1 MSCTT
6 KDNVKFSLTNTD
18 AVAQYFTIDQSTGD
32 ISVSQ
37 AIRNDPLKAFFFI
50 VSSHTTDS
58 LTHILLIHL
67 LIDLDFL
74 IIWFSGWRGIASM
87 RSRSLRILFHH
98 NLLLITNP
106 DIECTYMQYTRTCT
120 REIHTYMYTNLHTH
134 SVAYTTYIDTH
145 THTRLLYAVARM
157 IRRLCRELTCRC
169 RG

>member
-1 MSCTT
+1 MPSLSISRSTNQRAT
-6 KDNVKFSLTNTD
+6 SVSHSLSEMILWKRSSTLWVVIQLTHSLTF
-18 AVAQYFTIDQSTGD
+18 YSF
-32 ISVSQ
+32 
-37 AIRNDPLKAFFFI
+37 
-50 VSSHTTDS
+50 
-58 LTHILLIHL
+58 IHL
-67 LIDLDFL
+67 LIDLDFF
-74 IIWFSGWRGIASM
+74 IIWFSGWRGISII